1 VLGRRETTTV
11 STRTRYLAALGFSL
25 GCHAT
30 LLFALMLL
38 PARRAPLG
46 SERPIVVAVLGDGG
60 EGMDGAPGEAA
71 VSDATAASASA
82 AEPAAPQPQ
91 RSHASVA
98 RRARSVV
105 RAPRVVTPPSRSA
118 ATDADDATASAAA
131 AGGGDGTATGGGAMG
146 AVRAGAG
153 RGGGDLRP
161 WCTICPIPDYPARA
175 RREGWQGTVDVE
187 LHVDRDGAVE
197 QASIGRS
204 SGFAVL
210 DAAAVTV
217 ARRSRFR
224 VVDELHGQLRYRFVL
239 DGPADRPL

>member
-1 VLGRRETTTV
+1 M
-11 STRTRYLAALGFSL
+11 ALGFSL

-30 LLFALMLL
+30 LLLALLL
-38 PARRAPLG
+38 LSARRAPLG
-46 SERPIVVAVLGDGG
+46 SERPIVVAVLGDDGAG
-60 EGMDGAPGEAA
+60 VDGAPGEAA
-71 VSDATAASASA
+71 VSDATAASATA
-82 AEPAAPQPQ
+82 AEPAEPRPQ
-91 RSHASVA
+91 RSHVSVA
-98 RRARSVV
+98 RRSRSAV
-105 RAPRVVTPPSRSA
+105 RAPQVAAAPSRSA
-118 ATDADDATASAAA
+118 ATDADATTARAANGATAAV
-131 AGGGDGTATGGGAMG
+131 GGGVDDTATGDGGATRD
-146 AVRAGAG
+146 ARAGAG

-224 VVDELHGQLRYRFVL
+224 VADALHGQLRYRFVL
-239 DGPADRPL
+239 DGPTDRPL